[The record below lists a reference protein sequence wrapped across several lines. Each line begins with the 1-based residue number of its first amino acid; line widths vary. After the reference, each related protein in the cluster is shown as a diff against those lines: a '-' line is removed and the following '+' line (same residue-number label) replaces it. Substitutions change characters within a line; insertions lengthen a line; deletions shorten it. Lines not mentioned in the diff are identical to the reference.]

1 MKSIATQVLQSKA
14 MTKVKSQNT
23 KKFKEY
29 NVMTEKMTVIR
40 VVRDAQTRR
49 RVAECTNGK
58 QKVMAVV
65 PKILSAVPDDIVW
78 VFYDKNMTYF
88 GYHAVI
94 VMHD

>member
-1 MKSIATQVLQSKA
+1 MQVLQSKA

-23 KKFKEY
+23 KMFKEY

-58 QKVMAVV
+58 QKV
-65 PKILSAVPDDIVW
+65 L
-78 VFYDKNMTYF
+78 YDNSDCLYIRQTT
-88 GYHAVI
+88 HW
-94 VMHD
+94 